1 MEQLN
6 HAENYFIHPKN
17 IKAHLIID
25 EVNLSE
31 GAHFTFVTN
40 KNGIWNKKVVT
51 AIKGTK
57 SQDIIDVMN
66 KISLDK
72 RNIVKEITP

>member
-1 MEQLN
+1 ME
-6 HAENYFIHPKN
+6 YKI
-17 IKAHLIID
+17 
-25 EVNLSE
+25 
-31 GAHFTFVTN
+31 
-40 KNGIWNKKVVT
+40 KKVVT

-72 RNIVKEITP
+72 RKIVKEITP